1 MFDGGSLKIMLT
13 FPLKGVFNFIIFLF
27 GFLKIIFRWRWIFE
41 HSWKIRKCRLY
52 DQKSSKQE

>member
-27 GFLKIIFRWRWIFE
+27 GFLKIIFE
-41 HSWKIRKCRLY
+41 HSWKIWKCRLH